1 MAKPPSDLRQ
11 TSWVPVANM
20 THMAD
25 GPAADKTQAWD
36 GAETAAGETVHVPH
50 AIPDAASAEQT
61 GYAWTENDDYSAQDE
76 KDDDSSEPATVRQS
90 WRATL
95 RIAGGLIVV
104 GLVIAG
110 AIIFGR
116 WLFITPTKTE
126 QQTAGPGTSAE
137 GASATSSAAGLTGGP
152 TSITSTADQDKKYIE
167 DLNQQGITFDNP
179 DNAVTN
185 GKMVCDD
192 LRRGVT
198 VPQIISEFKASITN
212 LADKADKY
220 VAISVRSYCSQYD
233 DLVKGY

>member
-1 MAKPPSDLRQ
+1 
-11 TSWVPVANM
+11 M

-36 GAETAAGETVHVPH
+36 GAETAAGKTVHVPH
-50 AIPDAASAEQT
+50 ATPDAASSEQT
-61 GYAWTENDDYSAQDE
+61 GYAWTDNDEYFAPDAQDDQ
-76 KDDDSSEPATVRQS
+76 DDDPSEPATVIQS

-95 RIAGGLIVV
+95 RMAGALLVV

-126 QQTAGPGTSAE
+126 QQTAAPGTSTE
-137 GASATSSAAGLTGGP
+137 GTSGPSTAAGLTGGP

-167 DLNQQGITFDNP
+167 DLNKQGITFDNP